1 MPAPI
6 ARAAAGLAAAL
17 ALTSSISDSIDD
29 WALALALSR
38 SASLASKASC
48 FRVSVNSAAVAGDR
62 SVERSLASLVR
73 EASTSRSSWWRL
85 GSIIISAHLRREKPD
100 TSQLII
106 YLMEV
111 L

>member
-17 ALTSSISDSIDD
+17 ALTSSISDSIED

-38 SASLASKASC
+38 SASLASSASC

-62 SVERSLASLVR
+62 SVERSLPSFGPGGFDLSL
-73 EASTSRSSWWRL
+73 
-85 GSIIISAHLRREKPD
+85 
-100 TSQLII
+100 QL
-106 YLMEV
+106 V
-111 L
+111 QTGFNHD